1 MMQVFSAI
9 FKDLTALEKK
19 RFNSSAISVS
29 SFKNLLFFNEIY
41 ISSKGAFIRKKWFYY
56 FPKNLIIGYN
66 RCIEIV
72 KGFFLSFL

>member
-1 MMQVFSAI
+1 MQVFSAI

-29 SFKNLLFFNEIY
+29 SLRISSFSMSFIFLSKVLLFV
-41 ISSKGAFIRKKWFYY
+41 KKWFYY
-56 FPKNLIIGYN
+56 FPKSLIIGYN

-72 KGFFLSFL
+72 KKLFFPFL